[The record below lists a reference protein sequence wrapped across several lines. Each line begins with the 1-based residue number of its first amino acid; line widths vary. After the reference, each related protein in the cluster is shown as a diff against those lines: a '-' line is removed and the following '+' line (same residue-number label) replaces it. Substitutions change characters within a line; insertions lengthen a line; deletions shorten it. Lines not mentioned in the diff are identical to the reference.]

1 MCRAPVDQIDDRS
14 VERGAVEC
22 LARRGGVQPHP
33 KLGAGFGVEDEPAF
47 LLAAWIA
54 CRRCGFVVRMDLN
67 RQTLGREEEFE
78 DRKRTRLKYSHYCA
92 DRMPSSAC
100 KKRNKTTITPR

>member
-22 LARRGGVQPHP
+22 PARRGGVQPHP

-54 CRRCGFVVRMDLN
+54 CRRCGFVVRLALN
-67 RQTLGREEEFE
+67 RRTLGRAEERSEE
-78 DRKRTRLKYSHYCA
+78 RGVEKGCGRRC
-92 DRMPSSAC
+92 RC
-100 KKRNKTTITPR
+100 GWTPDK